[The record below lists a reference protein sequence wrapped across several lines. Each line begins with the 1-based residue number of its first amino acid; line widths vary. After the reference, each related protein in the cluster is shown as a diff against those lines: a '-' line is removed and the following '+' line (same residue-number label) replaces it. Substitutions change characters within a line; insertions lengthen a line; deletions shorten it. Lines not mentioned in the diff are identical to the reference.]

1 MRWSAGEATV
11 ERLLADGRV
20 ERVQGAQADGASWLD
35 RARRGLEAAR
45 VLADSAPDSSVVL
58 AYDAARQACVAVMA
72 QQELRPTT
80 ADGRYAVE
88 EVVRAQFGVVLR
100 AFGGLRRKRNELEYP
115 VCPTEQASAA
125 EAAETL
131 KTAAEI
137 IDAASELV
145 LQPWF
150 LLTR

>member
-1 MRWSAGEATV
+1 MLPAAMARSSGPAHLAGPLRSYGSSGKTCDAL
-11 ERLLADGRV
+11 ERRRGHGR
-20 ERVQGAQADGASWLD
+20 AP
-35 RARRGLEAAR
+35 ARRW
-45 VLADSAPDSSVVL
+45 
-58 AYDAARQACVAVMA
+58 ACRAGA

-125 EAAETL
+125 EAAEML

-150 LLTR
+150 LLTQ

>member
-1 MRWSAGEATV
+1 M
-11 ERLLADGRV
+11 
-20 ERVQGAQADGASWLD
+20 
-35 RARRGLEAAR
+35 
-45 VLADSAPDSSVVL
+45 
-58 AYDAARQACVAVMA
+58 
-72 QQELRPTT
+72 
-80 ADGRYAVE
+80 
-88 EVVRAQFGVVLR
+88 
-100 AFGGLRRKRNELEYP
+100 
-115 VCPTEQASAA
+115 ASAA

>member
-1 MRWSAGEATV
+1 
-11 ERLLADGRV
+11 
-20 ERVQGAQADGASWLD
+20 
-35 RARRGLEAAR
+35 
-45 VLADSAPDSSVVL
+45 
-58 AYDAARQACVAVMA
+58 MA
-72 QQELRPTT
+72 QQEPRPTT